1 MKKFKVVI
9 NGQEREILEGT
20 TLQDIVNELNINN
33 SMFVV
38 EKNLEII
45 PKEQLNQLVTD
56 GDCYEIVAFFG
67 GG

>member
-1 MKKFKVVI
+1 MQKFKVTI
-9 NGQEREILEGT
+9 NGQEREILEAT

-45 PKEQLNQLVTD
+45 PKEQLNQPVAD

>member
-1 MKKFKVVI
+1 MQKFKVTI

-45 PKEQLNQLVTD
+45 PKEQLDQPVID
-56 GDCYEIVAFFG
+56 GDCYEIVTFFG